1 MSRIEWQEL
10 VKAALEEWRRR
21 QETDAEVW
29 AEMSARAFSQEAGV
43 HVEVV

>member
-21 QETDAEVW
+21 QEADAEVW